1 MTSTVLA
8 KSIVV
13 NNRRSGVSLGT
24 NLQRALDRSAKGSVL
39 MISGT
44 CTGTF
49 TIATDVTLRGKPAVG
64 HPSPTLDGGGKGTV
78 LTIVHAANVTLMG
91 LRIQGGRALEGAGS
105 SSAS

>member
-1 MTSTVLA
+1 MSKGRVVAVGLCLSLAVALLLTAPALATSC
-8 KSIVV
+8 VV
-13 NNRRSGVSLGT
+13 KNRRSGVSWGA

-78 LTIVHAANVTLMG
+78 LTEATSG
-91 LRIQGGRALEGAGS
+91 
-105 SSAS
+105 